1 MAAAPTD
8 TCYLLSTANMSWQR
22 AWPSQQ
28 GALHKLDLDIFGA
41 SNSKDPKLQPTSTN
55 INQHQPT
62 STNINQPFSQGQNLP
77 RPIFWNQD
85 ESSPRSRL
93 AHCMPNIHR
102 WKMVKGKSSRAGTAK
117 RKLHRFSVKIGCKN
131 CKCTTAI
138 KTEPLGNL
146 SLKQGWRARRQ
157 LRNVGTSFSENG
169 ANHLIESP
177 NKPTIRDNTQKIDP
191 VDGISIEPLTP

>member
-22 AWPSQQ
+22 AWPSQ
-28 GALHKLDLDIFGA
+28 HKLDMWIWSL
-41 SNSKDPKLQPTSTN
+41 KLKGRKSY
-55 INQHQPT
+55 NQHQPT

-77 RPIFWNQD
+77 RPIFWNED

-102 WKMVKGKSSRAGTAK
+102 WKMVKGKSSRVGIAK

-138 KTEPLGNL
+138 KTEPLGIQNS

-169 ANHLIESP
+169 AKHLIESP
-177 NKPTIRDNTQKIDP
+177 NKPTIRDNTQKNDP

>member
-1 MAAAPTD
+1 M
-8 TCYLLSTANMSWQR
+8 LSAIYCKYVLTASVAFTAQVGHVDLEPQTQR
-22 AWPSQQ
+22 TQ
-28 GALHKLDLDIFGA
+28 KL
-41 SNSKDPKLQPTSTN
+41 
-55 INQHQPT
+55 QPT

-102 WKMVKGKSSRAGTAK
+102 WKMVKGKSSRVGIAK

-138 KTEPLGNL
+138 KTEPLGIQNS

-169 ANHLIESP
+169 AKHLIESP
-177 NKPTIRDNTQKIDP
+177 NKPTIRDNTQRNDP